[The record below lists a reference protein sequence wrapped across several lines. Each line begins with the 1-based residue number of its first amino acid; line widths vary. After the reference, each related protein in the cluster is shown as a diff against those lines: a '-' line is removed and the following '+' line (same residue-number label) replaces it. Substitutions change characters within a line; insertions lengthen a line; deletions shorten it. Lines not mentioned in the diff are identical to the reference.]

1 MRCLHMCHS
10 GDDAAKM
17 DVICCVVFN
26 QRRFEC
32 CWQALASHFKVTV
45 GAFIVLFS
53 CCPLRSHPPQQPYIC
68 YESFNSGTLVK
79 KCCFTRHMFFFSF
92 FFSILAFQFIS
103 VVSLTSQRRVGRNAL
118 SHCLGVWCV
127 IMSVEDVAVKNL
139 RDQSLTGVICIQ
151 DSLY

>member
-1 MRCLHMCHS
+1 MCHS

-53 CCPLRSHPPQQPYIC
+53 CCPLRSHSPQQPYIC

-92 FFSILAFQFIS
+92 FFQHSSFS
-103 VVSLTSQRRVGRNAL
+103 VHFCFS
-118 SHCLGVWCV
+118 
-127 IMSVEDVAVKNL
+127 DVTTTCWKECFVTL
-139 RDQSLTGVICIQ
+139 FGSMMRYYVCRGCCG
-151 DSLY
+151 